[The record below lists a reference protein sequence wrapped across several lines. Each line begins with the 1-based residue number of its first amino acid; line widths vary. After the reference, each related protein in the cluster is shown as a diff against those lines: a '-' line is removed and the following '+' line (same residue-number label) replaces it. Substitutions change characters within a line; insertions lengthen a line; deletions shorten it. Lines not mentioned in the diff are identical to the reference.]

1 MSPSAT
7 SLSDLLLSS
16 LDVTPEQQN
25 KILEQIHRTQP
36 NSPPPSYAMAN
47 QFGHSLMANPPAHVF
62 EEDEDDEQEP
72 TSNVSITIKAGVTIA
87 GNNNTIS
94 VDPAATGCK
103 IAVAI
108 VTGLRQMS
116 GIAGGVPMIDENGRP
131 RPIIIDVDAGTRIE
145 GSDNVLGEKAAHISI
160 PTPSA
165 KQASGQNVAK
175 KRDRANSDS
184 EAASK
189 RPKTE

>member
-1 MSPSAT
+1 
-7 SLSDLLLSS
+7 
-16 LDVTPEQQN
+16 
-25 KILEQIHRTQP
+25 
-36 NSPPPSYAMAN
+36 MAN

-62 EEDEDDEQEP
+62 EEDEDDEPEP

-145 GSDNVLGEKAAHISI
+145 GSDNILGEKAARTAV

-165 KQASGQNVAK
+165 KQGSGQNVAK

-184 EAASK
+184 EATSK

>member
-1 MSPSAT
+1 
-7 SLSDLLLSS
+7 
-16 LDVTPEQQN
+16 
-25 KILEQIHRTQP
+25 
-36 NSPPPSYAMAN
+36 MAN

-131 RPIIIDVDAGTRIE
+131 RPIIIDVDAGTRVE
-145 GSDNVLGEKAAHISI
+145 GSDNVLGEKAAHISV

-165 KQASGQNVAK
+165 KQASEQNVAK

-184 EAASK
+184 EVASK